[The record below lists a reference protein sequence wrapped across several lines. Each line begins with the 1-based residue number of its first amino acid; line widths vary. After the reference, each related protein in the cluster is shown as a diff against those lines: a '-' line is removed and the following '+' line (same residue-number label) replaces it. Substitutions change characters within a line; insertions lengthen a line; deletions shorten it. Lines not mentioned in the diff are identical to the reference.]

1 MLLKPDI
8 ILKQIKDF
16 GEKSNTVPYLVGG
29 YLRDKFLRRRNH
41 DVDIMLE
48 TDALQ
53 FARGFAKEYGY
64 PSPIFYGKFGTAMI
78 EIGKN
83 KIEFATARKESYEKN
98 SRKPCVKRA
107 SVLEDLS
114 RRDFTINAMALNLLN
129 DELIDPF
136 GGKKDIKL
144 KIIKTPVDPDKTFYD
159 DPLRIL
165 RGIRFATALNFEIE
179 EKTKMAMA
187 GNARRLQIVSEE
199 RIADEIMKMI
209 MARYPSKGFYLL
221 EEIGILNL
229 ILPEVAALKEKRT
242 DHPCKELFEHTLQV
256 LDNTA
261 ALTKNSTLRI
271 AALLHDIGKPR
282 TLKVENGKVSFH
294 RHELVGAN
302 MSVKVCKKLKISQ
315 KETEIIEHLIRYHL
329 RPHLL
334 AKENPTD
341 NALARFIREVGTN
354 MKGLFIIAQ
363 SDITSKNEK
372 KVKQAREKI
381 VYLYERIKNLNRKMK
396 LAKFKLA
403 ITGFDIMDILKL
415 KPGKEV
421 GYIKKQLEEM
431 VLSGILQNKKTE
443 LKKYLKKADAIILM
457 RGKNEKSRSSVG
469 TMEN

>member
-144 KIIKTPVDPDKTFYD
+144 KIIRTPVDPDKTFYD

>member
-8 ILKQIKDF
+8 ILKQIRDF